1 LLDDGASRCP
11 RCGLEAPR
19 AAATAAVRGWS
30 LSRAALR
37 GRPAGLGPPR
47 VEVTLLE
54 GEPDAPTMLLRLS
67 AQGFGWLVTRQ
78 YVAPRAGVR
87 RGVRGWWER
96 RVDAFRAWR
105 VIGVLGR
112 RSVLLRVAARL
123 ASCRVTAVGL
133 ARFAQHELVFADGVQ
148 GWIAGAA
155 RPRTPALAPRTLAL
169 APTRAPSSK
178 RVSLLLQ
185 PPRLGAVPPFSRA
198 LLASRPSLLTVL
210 VPSTVDGPL
219 LRARDPQESA

>member
-78 YVAPRAGVR
+78 HVAPRAGVR
-87 RGVRGWWER
+87 GWWGR
-96 RVDAFRAWR
+96 RVEAFRAWR
-105 VIGVLGR
+105 VIGVFGR
-112 RSVLLRVAARL
+112 RTVLLRVAADL
-123 ASCRVTAVGL
+123 ASCRVTAEGL

-185 PPRLGAVPPFSRA
+185 PPRLGAVLPFSRA

>member
-1 LLDDGASRCP
+1 M
-11 RCGLEAPR
+11 
-19 AAATAAVRGWS
+19 RGWS

-78 YVAPRAGVR
+78 HVAPRAGVR
-87 RGVRGWWER
+87 GWWGR
-96 RVDAFRAWR
+96 RVEAFRAWR
-105 VIGVLGR
+105 VIGVFGR
-112 RSVLLRVAARL
+112 RTVLLRVAADL

-185 PPRLGAVPPFSRA
+185 PPRLGAVLPFSRA